1 MSREA
6 LVLLVCCCDFRDGAE
21 RLIPSKSLRNAVIR
35 AFPGLFRIL
44 RMCAPRRAAAVVRPR
59 GREKSADRRR
69 RILISR
75 LLIIRASVPRRKS
88 PFPAYFKGFPAV
100 SPLIPPY
107 PAFLKYPVSPQ
118 LHLLVVFTEQLFAAL
133 VSSGGNRRLSLAALN
148 NRDFVVWAGHFVS
161 LLSVIGGWGGVL
173 PPHFGRKKA
182 GDLFQISCSVCRC
195 EGGGYL
201 AVKVRDKLTRW
212 VDGTL
217 KNYGSLVI
225 SSLA

>member
-6 LVLLVCCCDFRDGAE
+6 LVLLVCCCDFRDRAE
-21 RLIPSKSLRNAVIR
+21 RLIPSKSLRNAVIW
-35 AFPGLFRIL
+35 AFPGLLCIL

-118 LHLLVVFTEQLFAAL
+118 LEH
-133 VSSGGNRRLSLAALN
+133 
-148 NRDFVVWAGHFVS
+148 
-161 LLSVIGGWGGVL
+161 
-173 PPHFGRKKA
+173 KA
-182 GDLFQISCSVCRC
+182 GNFSTPLFPCIFPSLCGIS
-195 EGGGYL
+195 
-201 AVKVRDKLTRW
+201 K
-212 VDGTL
+212 
-217 KNYGSLVI
+217 I
-225 SSLA
+225 SPPGPPYPGIFPHVFQPRPRLRA

>member
-1 MSREA
+1 M
-6 LVLLVCCCDFRDGAE
+6 DDTT
-21 RLIPSKSLRNAVIR
+21 
-35 AFPGLFRIL
+35 LFW
-44 RMCAPRRAAAVVRPR
+44 VV
-59 GREKSADRRR
+59 
-69 RILISR
+69 
-75 LLIIRASVPRRKS
+75 
-88 PFPAYFKGFPAV
+88 
-100 SPLIPPY
+100 
-107 PAFLKYPVSPQ
+107 

-133 VSSGGNRRLSLAALN
+133 VSSGGNSRLAVATLDDGDLI
-148 NRDFVVWAGHFVS
+148 VWTGHFVS

>member
-21 RLIPSKSLRNAVIR
+21 RLIPSKSLRNAVIW
-35 AFPGLFRIL
+35 AFPGLLCIL

-107 PAFLKYPVSPQ
+107 PAFLKYPVSP
-118 LHLLVVFTEQLFAAL
+118 HCSN
-133 VSSGGNRRLSLAALN
+133 SSRNACSCMTKPSG
-148 NRDFVVWAGHFVS
+148 DK
-161 LLSVIGGWGGVL
+161 SV
-173 PPHFGRKKA
+173 
-182 GDLFQISCSVCRC
+182 
-195 EGGGYL
+195 
-201 AVKVRDKLTRW
+201 KLKR
-212 VDGTL
+212 DGTPAIRARFTPDNVIYLFL
-217 KNYGSLVI
+217 KSG
-225 SSLA
+225 

>member
-21 RLIPSKSLRNAVIR
+21 RLISSKSLRNAVIR

-118 LHLLVVFTEQLFAAL
+118 LKCWENCFQRFLLPMDVTLNLFSVVVPCFLHC
-133 VSSGGNRRLSLAALN
+133 SPKMLSLQI
-148 NRDFVVWAGHFVS
+148 VT
-161 LLSVIGGWGGVL
+161 LS
-173 PPHFGRKKA
+173 
-182 GDLFQISCSVCRC
+182 
-195 EGGGYL
+195 
-201 AVKVRDKLTRW
+201 
-212 VDGTL
+212 
-217 KNYGSLVI
+217 
-225 SSLA
+225 